1 MPIGFVT
8 KTIHSWLDYPV
19 AALLIILP
27 FALGLGES
35 NPAALWLSV
44 ATGIAALILTV
55 FTDHQT
61 GLIRVVPYRVHMAV
75 DLVVGL
81 SFLAAPFV
89 FGFAGLD
96 AAFYWLNGLAVVA
109 VISLHKPDA
118 APRAA

>member
-19 AALLIILP
+19 AAALMILP

-44 ATGIAALILTV
+44 TTGIAALILTI

-61 GLIRVVPYRVHMAV
+61 GLIRVLPYKLHMAV
-75 DLVVGL
+75 DLAVGL
-81 SFLAAPFV
+81 TFLAAPSL
-89 FGFAGLD
+89 FGFSGFD
-96 AAFYWLNGLAVVA
+96 AVFYWANGLAVVL
-109 VISLHKPDA
+109 VIGLHKPEA
-118 APRAA
+118 GPRTA

>member
-27 FALGLGES
+27 FALVLGES

-44 ATGIAALILTV
+44 ATGIAALILTI

>member
-19 AALLIILP
+19 AALLMILP
-27 FALGLGES
+27 FVLGLGDS
-35 NPAALWLSV
+35 HPAALWLSV
-44 ATGIAALILTV
+44 ATGVAALILTV

-61 GLIRVVPYRVHMAV
+61 GLIRVLPYKFHMGV
-75 DLVVGL
+75 DLAVGL

-109 VISLHKPDA
+109 VIGLHKPETDPGVA
-118 APRAA
+118 

>member
-44 ATGIAALILTV
+44 ATGIAALILTI

>member
-61 GLIRVVPYRVHMAV
+61 GLIRVVPYRMHMAV

>member
-44 ATGIAALILTV
+44 ATGIAALILTI
-55 FTDHQT
+55 FTNHQT

>member
-61 GLIRVVPYRVHMAV
+61 GLIRAVPYRVHMAV